1 MLILIAEFVAEV
13 LALQDK
19 SSCKAVVLVACKNFV
34 SSSVNEYNV

>member
-13 LALQDK
+13 LPLQDK
-19 SSCKAVVLVACKNFV
+19 SSCKNFV